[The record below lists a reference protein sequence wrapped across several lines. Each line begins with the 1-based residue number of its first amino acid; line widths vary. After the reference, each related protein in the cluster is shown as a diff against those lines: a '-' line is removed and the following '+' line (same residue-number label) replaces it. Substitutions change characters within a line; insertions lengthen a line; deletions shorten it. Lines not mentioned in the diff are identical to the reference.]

1 MLTTINHWLANPD
14 RNMALVLVP
23 IGLISI
29 LIGSALLVATTAIY
43 ILGRNRMRTTSEGF
57 SSAPGRG

>member
-1 MLTTINHWLANPD
+1 
-14 RNMALVLVP
+14 MALVLVP
-23 IGLISI
+23 IGLVSI

-43 ILGRNRMRTTSEGF
+43 VLGRNRMRTTPEGF